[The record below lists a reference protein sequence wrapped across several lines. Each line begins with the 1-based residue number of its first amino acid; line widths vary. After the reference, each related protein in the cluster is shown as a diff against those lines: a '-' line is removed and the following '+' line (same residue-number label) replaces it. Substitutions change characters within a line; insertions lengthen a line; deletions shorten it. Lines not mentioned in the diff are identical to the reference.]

1 MVKRNKRS
9 LKEHKLSEA
18 AVVAVGFYALIAAS
32 LSLVW
37 QGEVLSLLFILSAGA
52 IFLSSFFSPIIS
64 FFALLL
70 FRTTFDSLGS
80 QQSLF
85 SVGPLN
91 VSFTFLAG
99 LIPIIVV
106 VWQLLK
112 TPLTKEQR
120 KIFSPWLLFLGL
132 TVVLSLVFSFDKAA
146 SLVNLFRLL
155 SFFAIFV
162 YSYLIFDTPQKLT
175 NLARVLIFTAI
186 IPTSVAW
193 YQLATRGGFYD
204 GEQWRLVGTFTH
216 PNMLAIY
223 LVLAISLT
231 LFVALNL
238 RKEAVQRIPYAVLG
252 FFFVIPL
259 IFTYTRIAWLA
270 LAGIL
275 FVVGV
280 VRFRK
285 LLVAAALIFFMFYI
299 FVPFFQERINT
310 LSGVGVTDSSSW
322 RLDLWRDIIGYIK
335 NKPWFGY
342 GPGTASIFL
351 GKNIPRLMM
360 DTEPHNDYLRMW
372 LEGGIV
378 LLLSYLW
385 IFWDFIKR
393 LYRGFKEETRPR
405 LKMLIFFIGVFTL
418 SILGSSITDNVIKD
432 AVMQWN
438 FWALAGSILA
448 VLGPTVYQKK
458 IKKNRFNF

>member
-1 MVKRNKRS
+1 MRKRNETS
-9 LKEHKLSEA
+9 LKKVQISDR
-18 AVVAVGFYALIAAS
+18 AVVVMGFYAILAAG

-37 QGEVLSLLFILSAGA
+37 QGELLSLFFILASGA
-52 IFLSSFFSPIIS
+52 IFLWSFFSPIPS

-70 FRTTFDSLGS
+70 FRTAFDSLGS

-85 SVGPLN
+85 SIGPLN
-91 VSFTFLAG
+91 VSFTFIAG
-99 LIPIIVV
+99 IIPIILAA
-106 VWQLLK
+106 WQFIK
-112 TPLTKEQR
+112 HPLTKDQK

-132 TVVLSLVFSFDKAA
+132 TIALSLLFSFDRSA

-162 YSYLIFDTPQKLT
+162 YSYFIFDTPKKLT
-175 NLARVLIFTAI
+175 SLARALIFTAI
-186 IPTSVAW
+186 IPASVAW

-238 RKEAVQRIPYAVLG
+238 RKEAVQRIPYTILG

-275 FVVGV
+275 FVVGI
-280 VRFRK
+280 VRFRR
-285 LLVAAALIFFMFYI
+285 LLVAAALVFLMFYI
-299 FVPFFQERINT
+299 FVPFFQERVNT
-310 LSGVGVTDSSSW
+310 LSSVGVTDSSSW
-322 RLDLWRDIIGYIK
+322 RLDLWRDITGYVK
-335 NKPWFGY
+335 KSPWVGY
-342 GPGTASIFL
+342 GPGTASVFL

-360 DTEPHNDYLRMW
+360 DTEPHNDYLRML
-372 LEGGIV
+372 LEGGV
-378 LLLSYLW
+378 LLFISYLW
-385 IFWDFIKR
+385 IYWDFLKR
-393 LYRGFKEETRPR
+393 LYRGFRFETRPR

-418 SILGSSITDNVIKD
+418 SILGASLTDNVIKD

-438 FWALAGSILA
+438 FWALAGSLLA
-448 VLGPTVYQKK
+448 VIGAVYHQKK
-458 IKKNRFNF
+458 TTKKSL